1 MSEDTVYIID
11 KKGIP
16 YWKTHCSVGHAD
28 PEIRNMQRRLE
39 WAAKNPKA
47 FAFLDLQTAVIMVN
61 GEPYQ
66 PNTATEE
73 MGDEELLKALGF

>member
-1 MSEDTVYIID
+1 MSEDNVWITD
-11 KKGIP
+11 KSGKR
-16 YWKTHCSVGHAD
+16 YWNTHCSVGHAD
-28 PEIRNMQRRLE
+28 PEIHNMQRRLE

-47 FAFLDLQTAVIMVN
+47 FAFLDLETAVILVN

-73 MGDEELLKALGF
+73 MSDEELLKALGL